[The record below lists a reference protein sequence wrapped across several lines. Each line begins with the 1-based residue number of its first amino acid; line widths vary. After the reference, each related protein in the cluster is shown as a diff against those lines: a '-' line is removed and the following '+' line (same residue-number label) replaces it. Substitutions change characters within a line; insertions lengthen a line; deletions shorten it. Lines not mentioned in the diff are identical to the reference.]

1 MQTLIYARYSSTLQN
16 DRSIEDQVALCYQ
29 RAAREGWTVMEVFSD
44 RATSGA
50 AGIDSD
56 QRPGMAAMLARIAR
70 GGIDQVL
77 AESTDRIA
85 RHQGDSFAIREI
97 LDEAGVRLFT
107 LLDGT
112 VDDIN
117 GTIKG
122 LFDARFRKD
131 LAARVKRGQQGSVLA
146 GKAMGGVAYGYRKI
160 AKLDE
165 KGEPITGLREI
176 DPEKAAIVERIYR
189 EYARG
194 DSPLSIASRLN
205 VEGVPP
211 PRRGIWRASALTAA
225 HGFGILINPI
235 YIGTIVYGRTRSV
248 LDKATRTKRMK
259 PGRDELIT
267 AQAEHLRIISPELWA
282 AVQDQLSRRTT
293 TRPER
298 QRRPK
303 HVLSG
308 LGKCGVCHE
317 GNWIITRT
325 NWWGCSHATAGSACA
340 NRRLV
345 STANYERQVLEGL
358 KGQMLAPEAVK
369 AYVQEYHREH
379 ARLTADNG
387 KARSKLTRQLAEA
400 ERKLANL
407 VAAIA
412 DGGGAF
418 SELRNAMATARETR
432 DRLAQELASIDA
444 VPILQLHP
452 GLADRY
458 RREVEELETLLAD
471 EVTKLEAMPRIRAL
485 ISEIIVTPSDAKRGV
500 VVEVRRKVDE
510 MVKLATAAPLRDAS

>member
-1 MQTLIYARYSSTLQN
+1 MQTLIYARYSSALQN

-29 RAAREGWTVMEVFSD
+29 RAAREGWSIAEVFAD

-50 AGIDSD
+50 AGIDTD

-85 RHQGDSFAIREI
+85 RHQGDSFAIREL

-112 VDDIN
+112 IDDIN

-131 LAARVKRGQQGSVLA
+131 LAARVKRGQRGSVEA
-146 GKAMGGVAYGYRKI
+146 GKATGGVAYGYRKVI
-160 AKLDE
+160 KLDD
-165 KGEPITGLREI
+165 KGDPIRGLREI
-176 DPEKAAIVERIYR
+176 DPEKAAIVKRIYR

-194 DSPLSIASRLN
+194 DSPMSISARLN
-205 VEGVPP
+205 AESVKP
-211 PRRGIWRASALTAA
+211 PRGALWHPAA
-225 HGFGILINPI
+225 IAGSNGFGILVNPI
-235 YIGTIVYGRTRSV
+235 YAGVVVYGRTRVV
-248 LDKATRTKRMK
+248 LDPKTRTKRMK
-259 PGRDELIT
+259 PGREAPLRVD
-267 AQAEHLRIISPELWA
+267 APHLRIIPAELWD
-282 AVQDQLSRRTT
+282 AVQDQLAKRRSP
-293 TRPER
+293 RPER

-303 HVLSG
+303 HILSG
-308 LGKCGVCHE
+308 LGKCGVCHD
-317 GNWIITRT
+317 GNWIMSRA
-325 NWWGCSHATAGSACA
+325 NYWGCSHAARGKACS
-340 NRRLV
+340 NRRLIQ
-345 STANYERQVLEGL
+345 TKDYEAMVLEGL
-358 KGQMLAPEAVK
+358 KAQMLAPEAVK

-379 ARLTADNG
+379 ARLTAESG
-387 KARSKLTRQLAEA
+387 KARGQLTRQLADA

-418 SELRNAMATARETR
+418 SELRNAMANARETR

-444 VPILQLHP
+444 LPVLQLHP

-458 RREVEELETLLAD
+458 RREVEELEMLLAD
-471 EVTKLEAMPRIRAL
+471 EATKLEAMPRIRAL
-485 ISEIIVTPSDAKRGV
+485 IAKIIVNPSDAKRGV
-500 VVEVRRKVDE
+500 VVDVRRKVDE
-510 MVKLATAAPLRDAS
+510 MVKLASGQALRNTA

>member
-1 MQTLIYARYSSTLQN
+1 MQTLIYARYSSALQN

-29 RAAREGWTVMEVFSD
+29 RAAHEGWTIVEVYAD
-44 RATSGA
+44 RAASGA
-50 AGIDSD
+50 AGIDTG
-56 QRPGMAAMLARIAR
+56 QRPGMEAMLARIAR

-85 RHQGDSFAIREI
+85 RHQGDSFAIREM
-97 LDEAGVRLFT
+97 LEEAGVRLFT

-131 LAARVKRGQQGSVLA
+131 LAARVKRGQRGSVAA
-146 GKAMGGVAYGYRKI
+146 GKATGGVAYGYRKVI
-160 AKLDE
+160 KLDD

-176 DPEKAAIVERIYR
+176 DPDKAAIVERIYR

-194 DSPLSIASRLN
+194 DSPLTIASRLN
-205 VEGVPP
+205 ADGIPP
-211 PRRGIWRASALTAA
+211 PRRGIWRASAITGGN
-225 HGFGILINPI
+225 GFGILINPI

-248 LDKATRTKRMK
+248 LDRATRTKRMK
-259 PGRDELIT
+259 PGRGELLT
-267 AQAEHLRIISPELWA
+267 AQSDNLRIISPELWA
-282 AVQDQLSRRTT
+282 AVQDELSRRTS

-303 HVLSG
+303 HILSG
-308 LGKCGVCHE
+308 LGKCGVCG
-317 GNWIITRT
+317 GNWILTRT
-325 NWWGCSHATAGSACA
+325 NYWGCSHTAAGNACS

-345 STANYERQVLEGL
+345 QTVNYERQVLEGL
-358 KGQMLAPEAVK
+358 KAQMLAPEAVK

-379 ARLTADNG
+379 ARLSADTG
-387 KARSKLTRQLAEA
+387 KVRARLTRQLAEA
-400 ERKLANL
+400 DRKLANL
-407 VAAIA
+407 VEAIA
-412 DGGGAF
+412 DGGGEF
-418 SELRNAMATARETR
+418 RELRDAMTAARRNREQ
-432 DRLAQELASIDA
+432 LVGELAEVEAIP
-444 VPILQLHP
+444 VLQLHP

-471 EVTKLEAMPRIRAL
+471 EATKLEAMPRIRAL
-485 ISEIIVTPSDAKRGV
+485 ISEIIVTPSAAKRGV

-510 MVKLATAAPLRDAS
+510 MLKLATMPVTRNIA

>member
-1 MQTLIYARYSSTLQN
+1 MRTLIYARYSSTLQN

-29 RAAREGWTVMEVFSD
+29 RAAREGWTVVETFSD

-50 AGIDSD
+50 AGIDTGK
-56 QRPGMAAMLARIAR
+56 RPGMEAMLARIAR
-70 GGIDQVL
+70 GGIEQVL
-77 AESTDRIA
+77 AESTDRLS
-85 RHQGDSFAIREI
+85 RHQGDSFALREQ
-97 LDEAGVRLFT
+97 LEEAGVRLFT
-107 LLDGT
+107 LHDGV

-131 LAARVKRGQQGSVLA
+131 LASRVKRGQQGSIRA
-146 GKAMGGVAYGYRKI
+146 GRAVGGVAYGYRRVI
-160 AKLDE
+160 KLDDN
-165 KGEPITGLREI
+165 GEPIRGLREI
-176 DPEKAAIVERIYR
+176 DPDKAHIVERIYR
-189 EYARG
+189 EYVRG
-194 DSPLSIASRLN
+194 DSPMTISARLN
-205 VEGVPP
+205 AEGVPP
-211 PRRGIWRASALTAA
+211 PRRGVWHPATITGSN
-225 HGFGILINPI
+225 GFGILVNPI
-235 YIGTIVYGRTRSV
+235 YAGVIVYGRTRQV
-248 LDKATRTKRMK
+248 LDRKTRVKRMK
-259 PGRDELIT
+259 PGRDELLRGE
-267 AQAEHLRIISPELWA
+267 APHLRIISPELWD
-282 AVQDQLSRRTT
+282 AVQEELAKRRSP
-293 TRPER
+293 RPER

-308 LGKCGVCHE
+308 LGKCGVCGE
-317 GNWIITRT
+317 GNWILTRS
-325 NWWGCSHATAGSACA
+325 NYWGCSHAARGKACT

-345 STANYERQVLEGL
+345 ATDQYERQVLEGL

-379 ARLTADNG
+379 ARLTADTG
-387 KARSKLTRQLAEA
+387 KARAQLTRQLADA
-400 ERKLANL
+400 DRKLANL

-444 VPILQLHP
+444 IPVLQLHP

-458 RREVEELETLLAD
+458 RREVEELEMLLAD
-471 EVTKLEAMPRIRAL
+471 KVTKLEAMPRIRAL

-500 VVEVRRKVDE
+500 AVEVRRKADE
-510 MVKLATAAPLRDAS
+510 MVKLASGVPLRDAR

>member
-1 MQTLIYARYSSTLQN
+1 MQTLIYARYSSALQN

-29 RAAREGWTVMEVFSD
+29 RAAREGWTIVEVFAD

-50 AGIDSD
+50 AGIDTG
-56 QRPGMAAMLARIAR
+56 QRPGMEAMLARIAR

-77 AESTDRIA
+77 SESTDRLA
-85 RHQGDSFAIREI
+85 RHQGDSYALRDL

-107 LLDGT
+107 LLDGV

-117 GTIKG
+117 GTIKS

-131 LAARVKRGQQGSVLA
+131 LASRVKRGQQGSVRQ
-146 GKAMGGVAYGYRKI
+146 GKATGGVAYGYRRV
-160 AKLDE
+160 AKLDD
-165 KGEPITGLREI
+165 KGEAIRGLREI
-176 DPEKAAIVERIYR
+176 DTAKAAIVERIFR
-189 EYARG
+189 EYVRG
-194 DSPLSIASRLN
+194 DSPMSISARLN
-205 VEGVPP
+205 EEGIPA
-211 PRRGIWRASALTAA
+211 PRGRFWHPGTIAGQR
-225 HGFGILINPI
+225 GFGILANRI
-235 YIGTIVYGRTRSV
+235 YEGVIVYGRTRAV
-248 LDKATRTKRMK
+248 LDRKTRTKRMK
-259 PGRDELIT
+259 PGREELVYGD
-267 AQAEHLRIISPELWA
+267 APHLRIIPAELWD
-282 AVQDQLSRRTT
+282 AVQDQLAQRQSP
-293 TRPER
+293 RPER

-308 LGKCGVCHE
+308 LGKCGICHD
-317 GNWIITRT
+317 GNWILTRS
-325 NWWGCSHATAGSACA
+325 NYWGCSHAARSKACT

-345 STANYERQVLEGL
+345 TTDQFERQVLAGL

-379 ARLTADNG
+379 ARLTAEDG
-387 KARSKLTRQLAEA
+387 KMRGQLTRQLAEA

-418 SELRNAMATARETR
+418 SELRSAMAAARETR
-432 DRLAQELASIDA
+432 DGLAQQLASLDA

-471 EVTKLEAMPRIRAL
+471 EATKLEAMPRIRAL

-500 VVEVRRKVDE
+500 VVEVSRKVDE
-510 MVKLATAAPLRDAS
+510 MVKLATTSQVRNAG